1 MSCKLANLQTEENA
15 RLIRDAF
22 QRGLDSQEIVAL
34 HGTSLFVLKEILR
47 TGFQP
52 GASYPNGLPIKWRR
66 FREGDVFVYPI
77 KGRIGAEKYGEAYG
91 FDYAL
96 KSAKVYAEISAEV
109 HDLSE
114 RLGLDISSAENETTK
129 ILTRIF
135 TYNPEKSLPG
145 KDPDRE
151 PAMRAL
157 EILVKRGIN
166 KDILEK
172 AVVESRKKKGLVI
185 GYSRGIFDE
194 GEPLPGDDDK
204 DVRVRNVR
212 IGDIIGIEPL
222 DQETYDFLEGLGSA

>member
-22 QRGLDSQEIVAL
+22 QRGLDSQEIAAL

-52 GASYPNGLPIKWRR
+52 GANYPRGLLLKGVKV
-66 FREGDVFVYPI
+66 REGDVFVYPI
-77 KGRIGAEKYGEAYG
+77 NGRIPERYENAYD